1 MDDLENKRVLVTG
14 ASTGIG
20 AAVAIGFGAAGAIV
34 GVHYNAS
41 LAEAERVVATI
52 RAAGGRAE
60 KLQADVRDGAATRDL
75 VRRAHGAL
83 GGLDVLVNNA
93 GHVIR
98 RTPLADLDEAMFD
111 ELVDLNMRS
120 VFVATHEAAR
130 IFRDQKRGNI
140 VNTTSI
146 SARTGGGPGV
156 GLYAGTKGFVSAF
169 TRNVARELAPE
180 GIRVNA
186 VSPGVIETPLH
197 ARASSPEVM
206 ESMRRSVPMGRL
218 GVPEECVGAYLYFAS
233 DRLSGYV
240 TGQVLEVNGG
250 QLMV

>member
-1 MDDLENKRVLVTG
+1 MDDLKGKRVLVTG

-20 AAVAIGFGAAGAIV
+20 AAVALGFAQAGARV
-34 GVHYNAS
+34 GVHYNS
-41 LAEAERVVATI
+41 SVAEAESVVAAI
-52 RAAGGRAE
+52 RKAGGIAE
-60 KLQADVRDGAATRDL
+60 IFQADVRDGAATRDL
-75 VRRAHGAL
+75 VRRAHAAL
-83 GGLDVLVNNA
+83 GGLDILINNA

-98 RTPLADLDEAMFD
+98 RTLLADLDEAMFD

-120 VFVATHEAAR
+120 VFVATHEVVK
-130 IFRDQKRGNI
+130 IFRAQKHGNI
-140 VNTTSI
+140 INTTSI

-156 GLYAGTKGFVSAF
+156 GIYAGTKGFVSAF
-169 TRNVARELAPE
+169 TRNVARELAAE
-180 GIRVNA
+180 NIRVNA

-197 ARASSPEVM
+197 TRATAPAVM
-206 ESMRRSVPMGRL
+206 ESMRRTVPMERL

-233 DRLSGYV
+233 DKLSGYV

>member
-1 MDDLENKRVLVTG
+1 MDDLKNKRVLVTG

-41 LAEAERVVATI
+41 RAEAEGVAATI
-52 RAAGGRAE
+52 RSAGGRAE
-60 KLQADVRDGAATRDL
+60 LFQADVRDGAATRAL
-75 VRRAHGAL
+75 IGQAAAAL

-93 GHVIR
+93 GHVIK
-98 RTPLADLDEAMFD
+98 RTLLDDLDETLFD

-120 VFVATHEAAR
+120 VFVATQEAVR
-130 IFRDQKRGNI
+130 LFLKQGHGNI
-140 VNTTSI
+140 INTTSI
-146 SARTGGGPGV
+146 SARMGGGPGV
-156 GLYAGTKGFVSAF
+156 ALYAGTKAFVSTF
-169 TRNVARELAPE
+169 TRNVARELAPK
-180 GIRVNA
+180 GIRLNA

-197 ARASSPEVM
+197 ARLTTPAILET
-206 ESMRRSVPMGRL
+206 MRQSIPMGRL
-218 GVPEECVGAYLYFAS
+218 GVSEECVGAYLYFAS
-233 DRLSGYV
+233 DKLSGYV

>member
-1 MDDLENKRVLVTG
+1 MDDLKDKRVLVTG

-20 AAVAIGFGAAGAIV
+20 AAVAIGFGAAGAAV

-41 LAEAERVVATI
+41 RAEAEAVAATI
-52 RAAGGRAE
+52 RNAGGRAE
-60 KLQADVRDGAATRDL
+60 LLQADVRDGAATRAL
-75 VRRAHGAL
+75 IHQAATAL
-83 GGLDVLVNNA
+83 GGLDVLINNA
-93 GHVIR
+93 GHVIK
-98 RTPLADLDEAMFD
+98 RTLLDDLDEALFD

-120 VFVATHEAAR
+120 VFVATQEAVR
-130 IFRDQKRGNI
+130 LFVKQGHGNI
-140 VNTTSI
+140 INTTSI
-146 SARTGGGPGV
+146 SARMGGGPGV
-156 GLYAGTKGFVSAF
+156 ALYAGTKGFVSAF
-169 TRNVARELAPE
+169 TRNVARELAPK
-180 GIRVNA
+180 GIRCNA

-197 ARASSPEVM
+197 ARLTAPTIM
-206 ESMRRSVPMGRL
+206 ETMRQAVPMGRL

>member
-1 MDDLENKRVLVTG
+1 MDDLRDKCVLVTG

-34 GVHYNAS
+34 GVHYNS
-41 LAEAERVVATI
+41 SRTEAEGVVATI

-60 KLQADVRDGAATRDL
+60 LLQADVRDGAATRDL
-75 VRRAHGAL
+75 VRRAHAGL

-98 RTPLADLDEAMFD
+98 RTLLADLDEAMFD

-120 VFVATHEAAR
+120 VFVATHEAAK
-130 IFRDQKRGNI
+130 IFRAQKRGNI

-169 TRNVARELAPE
+169 TRNVARELAAE

-197 ARASSPEVM
+197 ARATSPAIM
-206 ESMRRSVPMGRL
+206 ESMRQSVPMGRL

>member
-1 MDDLENKRVLVTG
+1 MDDLEGKSVLVTG

-20 AAVAIGFGAAGAIV
+20 AAVAIGFGGAGAIV

-41 LAEAERVVATI
+41 RAEAERVVATI
-52 RAAGGRAE
+52 REAGGRAE
-60 KLQADVRDGAATRDL
+60 PFQADVRDGAATRDL
-75 VRRAHGAL
+75 VRRAHAAL

-98 RTPLADLDEAMFD
+98 RAPLADLDEAMFD

-130 IFRDQKRGNI
+130 IFRDRKRGNI
-140 VNTTSI
+140 INTTSI

-156 GLYAGTKGFVSAF
+156 GIYAGTKGFVSAF

-197 ARASSPEVM
+197 ARATSPAVM
-206 ESMRRSVPMGRL
+206 ESMRQAVPMGRL

>member
-1 MDDLENKRVLVTG
+1 MDDLKNKRVLVTG

-20 AAVAIGFGAAGAIV
+20 AAVAIGFGAAGATV

-41 LAEAERVVATI
+41 RAEAEAVAATI

-60 KLQADVRDGAATRDL
+60 LLQADVRDAAATRAL
-75 VRRAHGAL
+75 IGQAAAAL

-93 GHVIR
+93 GHVIK
-98 RTPLADLDEAMFD
+98 RTLLDDLDEALFD

-120 VFVATHEAAR
+120 VFVATQEAVR
-130 IFRDQKRGNI
+130 IFLKQGHGNI
-140 VNTTSI
+140 INTTSI
-146 SARTGGGPGV
+146 SARMGGGPGV
-156 GLYAGTKGFVSAF
+156 ALYAGTKAFVSTF
-169 TRNVARELAPE
+169 TRNVARELAPK
-180 GIRVNA
+180 GIRCNA
-186 VSPGVIETPLH
+186 VSPGVIATPLH
-197 ARASSPEVM
+197 ARLTAPAILET
-206 ESMRRSVPMGRL
+206 MRQSIPMGRL

-233 DRLSGYV
+233 DILSGYV